1 MIKLGLYFLLLPVVS
16 TLMAVAFAEDT
27 AVTWTALLIPIVVI
41 LFLVF
46 LNGLY
51 VSAEFSII
59 GVRHTQ
65 LEQMI
70 EEGNGRAAAILKIVS
85 SRYLQDRYI
94 ATAQLG
100 ITLASLG
107 LAMYGEPHI
116 AHFIEPYL
124 ARLWFNPSPELVETL
139 GYLIALGLLTYLHV
153 VVGEMVPKSLALSHP
168 PQTSLRLYQPMKL
181 SETIFHYPVFFLNSI
196 GRSLLHLFRI
206 PPVEGHERVLSAEE
220 LELLV
225 TESTEANLLKEEEQ
239 EMIINIF
246 EFGDR
251 TVEQV
256 MTPRPKVEAI
266 PQNIDREELLQFV
279 THSRHSR
286 FPVYENDIDHIVGVV
301 HLKDIVRQTVK
312 SQGKFDLRLIT
323 RSVPAV
329 PEDLPVSNL
338 LAAFKR
344 ERLHMA
350 VVLDEFGGMAGIV
363 TLEDLVEEVVG
374 EVRDEFDEEKDPYVE
389 LKPGVLEVSGD
400 YLVDDFDDGFWGNE
414 PLPDVETVGGLV
426 VTKLGRPPKVGDVVK
441 YNEGHIL
448 LKVVEVDGRAV
459 ARVRIEYPHPEKE
472 TENEAN

>member
-1 MIKLGLYFLLLPVVS
+1 MIKLVLYFLLLPVVS
-16 TLMAVAFAEDT
+16 GMMAVAFAEDT
-27 AVTWTALLIPIVVI
+27 AVGWTAILIPLIII
-41 LFLVF
+41 LFLVL

-70 EEGNGRAAAILKIVS
+70 EEGDKRAHSILDIVS
-85 SRYLQDRYI
+85 SRFQQDRYI

-116 AHFIEPYL
+116 AHFLESYL
-124 ARLWFNPSPELVETL
+124 ARLWFEPSSELVETL
-139 GYLIALGLLTYLHV
+139 GYIIALGLLTYLHV
-153 VVGEMVPKSLALSHP
+153 VLGEMVPKSLALADAP
-168 PQTSLRLYQPMKL
+168 KTSLRLYQPMKL
-181 SETIFHYPVFFLNSI
+181 SQTILHYPVQILNII
-196 GRSLLHLFRI
+196 GRWLLRLFRV

-225 TESTEANLLKEEEQ
+225 TESAEAKLLKEEEQ

-246 EFGDR
+246 EFSDR

-256 MTPRPKVEAI
+256 MTSRTRVEAI
-266 PQNIDREELLQFV
+266 PQDIHREELLQFV
-279 THSRHSR
+279 TRSRHSR
-286 FPVYENDIDHIVGVV
+286 FPVYEGDLDHIVGVV

-312 SQGKFDLRLIT
+312 SQGQFDLRLIT

-329 PEDLPVSNL
+329 PEDLPVPNL

-344 ERLHMA
+344 EHLHMA

-363 TLEDLVEEVVG
+363 TLEDLVEEIVG
-374 EVRDEFDEEKDPYVE
+374 EVRDEFDVEKDPYEE
-389 LKPGVLEVSGD
+389 LEPGVIEVAGD
-400 YLVDDFDDGFWGNE
+400 YLVDDFEDGFWGNE
-414 PLPDVETVGGLV
+414 LLPNVETVGGLV
-426 VTKLGRPPKVGDVVK
+426 VTKLGRPPKVNDEVT
-441 YNEGHIL
+441 YNEDTISMRVL
-448 LKVVEVDGRAV
+448 EVDGRAV
-459 ARVRIEYPHPEKE
+459 SRVRIEFPDPEKDNKE
-472 TENEAN
+472 KH